1 MRIISTIKPDRFL
14 KPVRFLFGKLSGNYS
29 SKKFWRTNGKPNLF
43 GITLESSSLR
53 ACLKFHQSA
62 ASDKFCSAL
71 RYIFR
76 RIARIRLQNMSCSEQ
91 NFPAFA
97 QSWKF
102 KHALSQINLAHQR
115 AIFISHILFRPFKF
129 Y

>member
-1 MRIISTIKPDRFL
+1 MKQL
-14 KPVRFLFGKLSGNYS
+14 KRM
-29 SKKFWRTNGKPNLF
+29 
-43 GITLESSSLR
+43 R

-91 NFPAFA
+91 NLPAFA

-102 KHALSQINLAHQR
+102 KHALNFSVLQTLSSD
-115 AIFISHILFRPFKF
+115 FIIRYLGFASV
-129 Y
+129 